1 MAFTFETK
9 RKQRFAFMRCLYDRT
24 AGSETTLVYIEEVA
38 EEIHLP
44 ELETEMIALYLVDED
59 LIRIRM
65 GHIICITHL
74 GIDEVETALAHPDK
88 PTTHFPALHTAPSRP
103 ERASKAR
110 IDRDKS
116 RDRDRDR
123 DKDMPPLFPPPVNK
137 PGDDLGTM
145 DLRHICEAIGLD
157 PREFAGA
164 AAPRVDIPQSAPA
177 HPVERHDPGNVERH
191 DPSNDVSDDVRKLI
205 EQLQAGGA
213 QGFAFHPNSG
223 EVPDEP
229 ATPPAGRTRT
239 RSLKLAHRES
249 AQIPPSGESDL
260 ADLLNSLKLRLLKIR
275 LDPVDMAEAEAEI
288 TTAVAQLLSPRPK
301 PQIIALSLSSLLSIL
316 EKAGAAALTDDV
328 ALSLS
333 KLRAYLS
340 QLSA

>member
-9 RKQRFAFMRCLYDRT
+9 RRQRFAFMRCLYDRT
-24 AGSETTLVYIEEVA
+24 AGSEATLVYIEEVA

-44 ELETEMIALYLVDED
+44 ELETEMIALYLVDEG

-74 GIDEVETALAHPDK
+74 GVDEVETALARPDK
-88 PTTHFPALHTAPSRP
+88 PTTHFPALQAPPSRP
-103 ERASKAR
+103 ERAPKAR
-110 IDRDKS
+110 ADRDKS
-116 RDRDRDR
+116 RERDRDRNRDR
-123 DKDMPPLFPPPVNK
+123 DKDVPPPSPPPVNK
-137 PGDDLGTM
+137 PGDDLGAI

-157 PREFAGA
+157 PKEFAEA
-164 AAPRVDIPQSAPA
+164 AAPGADIVQSAPA
-177 HPVERHDPGNVERH
+177 PPVERH

-205 EQLQAGGA
+205 EQLQVGGA
-213 QGFAFHPNSG
+213 QGFAFHANGG

-249 AQIPPSGESDL
+249 AQIPPSIESDL
-260 ADLLNSLKLRLLKIR
+260 ADLLTSLKLRLLKIR

-301 PQIIALSLSSLLSIL
+301 QQIITLSLSSLLSIL

-328 ALSLS
+328 ELSLS

>member
-9 RKQRFAFMRCLYDRT
+9 RKQRFAFMRCLYDKT
-24 AGSETTLVYIEEVA
+24 AGSEATLVYIEEVA

-44 ELETEMIALYLVDED
+44 ELETEMIALYLVDEG

-74 GIDEVETALAHPDK
+74 GVDEVETALAHPDR
-88 PTTHFPALHTAPSRP
+88 PTTHFPAQQTATSRP
-103 ERASKAR
+103 ERAPKAR
-110 IDRDKS
+110 TDRDKS
-116 RDRDRDR
+116 RDKDRERDRDR
-123 DKDMPPLFPPPVNK
+123 DKDVPPLSPPPVNK
-137 PGDDLGTM
+137 PGDDLGAI

-157 PREFAGA
+157 PREFTGV
-164 AAPRVDIPQSAPA
+164 AAPGADILRSAPA
-177 HPVERHDPGNVERH
+177 NPVERHDS
-191 DPSNDVSDDVRKLI
+191 SNDVSDDVRKLI

-213 QGFAFHPNSG
+213 QGFVFHPNG
-223 EVPDEP
+223 EEVPDEP

-249 AQIPPSGESDL
+249 AQIPPSRESDL
-260 ADLLNSLKLRLLKIR
+260 ADLLTSLKLRLLKIR

-301 PQIIALSLSSLLSIL
+301 PQIIALSLNALLSIL
-316 EKAGAAALTDDV
+316 EKAGPLLTDDV
-328 ALSLS
+328 ELSLS